1 MGMRRKKSNYF
12 GGSTIINPQAQAR
25 AKGKRI
31 EGTYYLTRKSL
42 IGKIKRGNWDV
53 GFINNNKPYGEIVR
67 RGGLAAWAS
76 FQPELNPA
84 PSSDTEQAV
93 PPLPIARKP
102 PSNRRRR

>member
-1 MGMRRKKSNYF
+1 MGKRRSNYF
-12 GGSTIINPQAQAR
+12 GGSTIINPQAEAR

-31 EGTYYLTRKSL
+31 EGNYAETRTSL
-42 IGKIKRGNWDV
+42 IRKIKRGNWDV
-53 GFINNNKPYGEIVR
+53 GFINNGKLFREIVR
-67 RGGLAAWAS
+67 RGGLACWAI

-84 PSSDTEQAV
+84 PANDTEQAL